1 MRYLG
6 EGRIPSPEKIH
17 VGGFL
22 MKKYFTLLILF
33 LLVPLSS
40 FGSAQSNIL
49 IKATSPFPEGHI
61 ITQTMIE
68 FKNIIEQETQRRI
81 KFELS
86 IAKDTEEQANERC
99 SKGEVDMQF
108 TGGRAIEVFAPQYF
122 FINAPFVLKDYE
134 HFFRIMKGPIG
145 EKAKEQILK
154 NGNMYTL
161 GYLYRGYRQMTS
173 NKPIL
178 SLKDLEG
185 LKLRLPVVPTWI
197 KVWEALGVKAV
208 PVPLTGLYQAL
219 KDGTAEASEG
229 DLTQISGYKLYE
241 VQKYLIIT
249 NHLVSF
255 GWVHM
260 YKPTFDKL
268 SKGDQELFVKTA
280 EKVCDTATKKLI
292 ASEDDI
298 LRMLM
303 KNGMTVIYLDDKT
316 MTQIR
321 EKAKPAIEE
330 LFRTTWPVT
339 TWEEIL
345 KQ

>member
-1 MRYLG
+1 
-6 EGRIPSPEKIH
+6 
-17 VGGFL
+17 
-22 MKKYFTLLILF
+22 MKKYFTLFSFI
-33 LLVPLSS
+33 LLVFFVSAL
-40 FGSAQSNIL
+40 SAQMTTV

-61 ITQTMIE
+61 ITQAMIE
-68 FKNIIEQETQRRI
+68 FKDIVEKETKGRI

-99 SKGEVDMQF
+99 SKGEADMQF
-108 TGGRAIEVFAPQYF
+108 TGGRAIEVFAPHYF

-134 HFFRIMKGPIG
+134 HFFRIMKGSIG
-145 EKAKEQILK
+145 EKAKEQVLK

-178 SLKDLEG
+178 GLKDLEG
-185 LKLRLPVVPTWI
+185 LRLRLPVVPTWV
-197 KVWEALGVKAV
+197 KVWEALGTKPVT
-208 PVPLTGLYQAL
+208 VPLTGLYQAL

-260 YKPTFDKL
+260 YKPTFDRL
-268 SKGDQELFVKTA
+268 SKADQELFVKTA
-280 EKVCDTATKKLI
+280 EKVCDNATKKLL
-292 ASEDDI
+292 ASENDI
-298 LRMLM
+298 LRLLM
-303 KNGMTVIYLDDKT
+303 DNGMTVIYLDAKT
-316 MTQIR
+316 MSQIR
-321 EKAKPAIEE
+321 EKAKPAVEE
-330 LFRTTWPVT
+330 LFKTTWPVT
-339 TWEEIL
+339 TWEEVL
-345 KQ
+345 RQ

>member
-1 MRYLG
+1 
-6 EGRIPSPEKIH
+6 
-17 VGGFL
+17 
-22 MKKYFTLLILF
+22 MKKYFTLICF
-33 LLVPLSS
+33 LLVVLLISTL
-40 FGSAQSNIL
+40 SAQGTTI

-61 ITQTMIE
+61 ITQAMVE
-68 FKNIIEQETQRRI
+68 FKNIIETETKGRI

-99 SKGEVDMQF
+99 SKGEADMQF

-134 HFFRIMKGPIG
+134 HFFRLMKGPIG
-145 EKAKEQILK
+145 ERAKEQVLK

-178 SLKDLEG
+178 GLRDLEG
-185 LKLRLPVVPTWI
+185 LKLRLPVVPTWV
-197 KVWEALGVKAV
+197 KVWEALGTKPVT
-208 PVPLTGLYQAL
+208 VPLTGLYQAL

-268 SKGDQELFVKTA
+268 SKADQELFVKTA
-280 EKVCDTATKKLI
+280 EKVCDNATKKLL
-292 ASEDDI
+292 ASENDI
-298 LRMLM
+298 IKLLM
-303 KNGMTVIYLDDKT
+303 ENGMTVIYLDSKT
-316 MTQIR
+316 MAQIR
-321 EKAKPAIEE
+321 EKAKPAVEE
-330 LFRTTWPVT
+330 LFKTTWPVT
-339 TWEEIL
+339 TWEEVL

>member
-1 MRYLG
+1 
-6 EGRIPSPEKIH
+6 
-17 VGGFL
+17 
-22 MKKYFTLLILF
+22 MKKYFTLFSFI
-33 LLVPLSS
+33 LLVFFVSAL
-40 FGSAQSNIL
+40 SAQTTTVIR
-49 IKATSPFPEGHI
+49 ATSPFPEGHI
-61 ITQTMIE
+61 ITQAMIE
-68 FKNIIEQETQRRI
+68 FKDIVEKETKGRI

-99 SKGEVDMQF
+99 SKGEADMQF

-134 HFFRIMKGPIG
+134 HFFRIMKGSIG
-145 EKAKEQILK
+145 EKAKEQVLK

-178 SLKDLEG
+178 GLKDLEG
-185 LKLRLPVVPTWI
+185 LRLRLPVVPTWV
-197 KVWEALGVKAV
+197 KVWEALGTKPVT
-208 PVPLTGLYQAL
+208 VPLTGLYQAL

-260 YKPTFDKL
+260 YKPTFDRL
-268 SKGDQELFVKTA
+268 SKADQELFIKTA
-280 EKVCDTATKKLI
+280 EKVCDNATKKLL
-292 ASEDDI
+292 ASENDI
-298 LRMLM
+298 LKLLM
-303 KNGMTVIYLDDKT
+303 DNGMTVIYLDAKT
-316 MTQIR
+316 MSQIR
-321 EKAKPAIEE
+321 EKAKPAVEE
-330 LFRTTWPVT
+330 LFKTTWPVT
-339 TWEEIL
+339 TWEEVL
-345 KQ
+345 RQ

>member
-1 MRYLG
+1 
-6 EGRIPSPEKIH
+6 
-17 VGGFL
+17 
-22 MKKYFTLLILF
+22 MKKYFTLICLF
-33 LLVPLSS
+33 LVVFLISTI
-40 FGSAQSNIL
+40 SAQSTIL

-61 ITQTMIE
+61 ITQAMVE
-68 FKNIIEQETQRRI
+68 FKNIIETETKGRI

-86 IAKDTEEQANERC
+86 IARDTEEQANERC
-99 SKGEVDMQF
+99 SKGDADMQF

-134 HFFRIMKGPIG
+134 HFFRLMKGPIG
-145 EKAKEQILK
+145 ERAKEQVLR

-178 SLKDLEG
+178 GLKDLEG
-185 LKLRLPVVPTWI
+185 LRLRLPVVPTWV
-197 KVWEALGVKAV
+197 KVWETLGTKPVT
-208 PVPLTGLYQAL
+208 VPLTGLYQAL

-260 YKPTFDKL
+260 YRPTFDKL
-268 SKGDQELFVKTA
+268 SKADQELFVKTA
-280 EKVCDTATKKLI
+280 ERVCDNATKKLL
-292 ASEDDI
+292 ASENDI
-298 LRMLM
+298 IKLLM
-303 KNGMTVIYLDDKT
+303 ENGMTVIYLDSKT
-316 MTQIR
+316 MSQIR
-321 EKAKPAIEE
+321 EKAKPAVEE

-339 TWEEIL
+339 TWEEVL

>member
-1 MRYLG
+1 
-6 EGRIPSPEKIH
+6 
-17 VGGFL
+17 
-22 MKKYFTLLILF
+22 MKKYFTLICF
-33 LLVPLSS
+33 LLVVLLISTL
-40 FGSAQSNIL
+40 SAQSTTI

-61 ITQTMIE
+61 ITQAMVE
-68 FKNIIEQETQRRI
+68 FKNIIETETKGRI

-99 SKGEVDMQF
+99 SKGEADMQF

-134 HFFRIMKGPIG
+134 HFFRLMKGPIG
-145 EKAKEQILK
+145 ERAKEQVLK

-178 SLKDLEG
+178 GLRDLEG
-185 LKLRLPVVPTWI
+185 LKLRLPVVPTWV
-197 KVWEALGVKAV
+197 KVWEALGTKPVT
-208 PVPLTGLYQAL
+208 VPLTGLYQAL

-268 SKGDQELFVKTA
+268 SKADQELFVKTA
-280 EKVCDTATKKLI
+280 EKVCDNATKKLL
-292 ASEDDI
+292 ASENDI
-298 LRMLM
+298 IKLLM
-303 KNGMTVIYLDDKT
+303 ENGMTVIYLDSKT
-316 MTQIR
+316 MAQIR
-321 EKAKPAIEE
+321 EKAKPAVEE
-330 LFRTTWPVT
+330 LFKTTWPVT
-339 TWEEIL
+339 TWEEVL

>member
-1 MRYLG
+1 
-6 EGRIPSPEKIH
+6 
-17 VGGFL
+17 
-22 MKKYFTLLILF
+22 MKKYFTLICF
-33 LLVPLSS
+33 LLVVLLISTL
-40 FGSAQSNIL
+40 SAQGTTI

-61 ITQTMIE
+61 ITQAMVE
-68 FKNIIEQETQRRI
+68 FKNIIETETKGRI

-99 SKGEVDMQF
+99 SKGEADMQF

-134 HFFRIMKGPIG
+134 HFFRLMKGPIG
-145 EKAKEQILK
+145 ERAKEQVLK

-178 SLKDLEG
+178 GLKDLEG
-185 LKLRLPVVPTWI
+185 LKLRLPVVPTWV
-197 KVWEALGVKAV
+197 KVWEALGTKPVT
-208 PVPLTGLYQAL
+208 VPLTGLYQAL

-268 SKGDQELFVKTA
+268 SKADQELFIKTA
-280 EKVCDTATKKLI
+280 EKVCDNATKKLL
-292 ASEDDI
+292 ASENDI
-298 LRMLM
+298 IKLLM
-303 KNGMTVIYLDDKT
+303 ENGMTVIYLDSKT
-316 MTQIR
+316 MAQIR
-321 EKAKPAIEE
+321 EKAKPAVEE
-330 LFRTTWPVT
+330 LFKTTWPVT
-339 TWEEIL
+339 TWEEVL

>member
-1 MRYLG
+1 
-6 EGRIPSPEKIH
+6 
-17 VGGFL
+17 
-22 MKKYFTLLILF
+22 MKKYFTLICLF
-33 LLVPLSS
+33 LVVFLISTL
-40 FGSAQSNIL
+40 SAQSTTL

-61 ITQTMIE
+61 ITQAMVE
-68 FKNIIEQETQRRI
+68 FKNIIETETKGRI

-99 SKGEVDMQF
+99 SKGDADMQF

-134 HFFRIMKGPIG
+134 HFFRLMKGPIG
-145 EKAKEQILK
+145 ERAKEQVLK

-178 SLKDLEG
+178 GLKDLEG
-185 LKLRLPVVPTWI
+185 LKLRLPVVPTWV
-197 KVWEALGVKAV
+197 KVWEALGTKPVT
-208 PVPLTGLYQAL
+208 VPLTGLYQAL

-268 SKGDQELFVKTA
+268 SKADQELFVKTA
-280 EKVCDTATKKLI
+280 EKVCDSATKKLL
-292 ASEDDI
+292 ASENDI
-298 LRMLM
+298 IKLLM
-303 KNGMTVIYLDDKT
+303 ENGMTVIYLDSKT
-316 MTQIR
+316 MAQIR
-321 EKAKPAIEE
+321 EKAKPAVEE
-330 LFRTTWPVT
+330 LFKTTWPVT
-339 TWEEIL
+339 TWEEVL

>member
-1 MRYLG
+1 
-6 EGRIPSPEKIH
+6 
-17 VGGFL
+17 
-22 MKKYFTLLILF
+22 MKKYFTLLGL
-33 LLVPLSS
+33 LLVVLFISS
-40 FGSAQSNIL
+40 LSAQSTIL

-61 ITQTMIE
+61 ITQTMVE
-68 FKNIIEQETQRRI
+68 FKNIIEKETQGRI

-145 EKAKEQILK
+145 EKAKSEILK

-178 SLKDLEG
+178 GLKDLEG

-197 KVWEALGVKAV
+197 KVWETLGVKAV

-268 SKGDQELFVKTA
+268 SKADQELFMKTA
-280 EKVCDTATKKLI
+280 EKVCNTATMRLL
-292 ASEDDI
+292 ASENDI
-298 LRMLM
+298 LRLLM
-303 KNGMTVIYLDDKT
+303 ENGMTVIYLDAKT
-316 MTQIR
+316 MAQIR
-321 EKAKPAIEE
+321 DKAKPAVEE

-339 TWEEIL
+339 TWEEVL